1 MRTESAL
8 QGGGELNDA
17 DSGEP
22 AVDRPA
28 DERPGRRLRA
38 GHVLPW
44 VLVVLAVAVAAVATW
59 RWQELAADDRQR
71 AAVRA
76 AAEDFAIALTNWDSA
91 DGMTDTRDT
100 LRDAGTAAFAQDVE
114 ELFGGTEDMAA
125 ISDLGAR
132 SEGHVDGV
140 YVQWIG
146 TDPDLADEEADDLAP
161 RAEVLAVV
169 TQRITTD
176 AGQETTDRYARI
188 LLEDADRGWL
198 VHEVEL
204 LVDASQSATATATP
218 GGGDG

>member
-8 QGGGELNDA
+8 DA
-17 DSGEP
+17 DTGDDPVEAP
-22 AVDRPA
+22 AEAGGRP
-28 DERPGRRLRA
+28 RRRLTA
-38 GHVLPW
+38 AAVLPW
-44 VLVVLAVAVAAVATW
+44 ILVVLAVAVAAVATW
-59 RWQELAADDRQR
+59 RWQELAGEERQR

-76 AAEDFAIALTNWDSA
+76 AAADFAIALTNWDSA
-91 DGMTDTRDT
+91 DGMTDTRDE
-100 LRDAGTAAFAQDVE
+100 LRDSGTDAFAQDVE

-140 YVQWIG
+140 YVQWVG
-146 TDPDLADEEADDLAP
+146 ADPDLAEEETADLPP
-161 RAEVLAVV
+161 RAEVLAVI

-188 LLEDADRGWL
+188 LLEDAGDWL

-204 LVDASQSATATATP
+204 LVDASQSATATP
-218 GGGDG
+218 GEVQG